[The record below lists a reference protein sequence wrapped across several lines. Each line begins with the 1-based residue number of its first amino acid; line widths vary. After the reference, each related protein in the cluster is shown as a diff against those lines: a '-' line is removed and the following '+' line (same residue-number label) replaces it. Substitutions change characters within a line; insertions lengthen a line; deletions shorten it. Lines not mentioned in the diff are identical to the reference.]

1 MVGTK
6 GIVIALPKPMVGVPL
21 TATGGVAAGPIDST
35 LPVDATTAL
44 GAGISPLGLV
54 GDEGVALTRERSTD
68 DIRAWGGQIVRT
80 VQTEFSET
88 ATLQFLESDKAEV
101 LKEVYGEGNVT
112 VTGGNIAIK
121 HNEQELP
128 PRVFVFDMKDG
139 DKRRRL
145 VLPNAQITA
154 TEDITYVHSDI
165 IRYGVTIT
173 AYPDEDGNCAYE
185 YIGTPAESGA

>member
-1 MVGTK
+1 M
-6 GIVIALPKPMVGVPL
+6 ALPRPMVGVPL

-35 LPVDATTAL
+35 LPTDATTAL
-44 GAGISPLGLV
+44 PAGVTPLGLV
-54 GDEGVALTRERSTD
+54 GDEGVSLTRERSTD

-112 VTGGNIAIK
+112 VSGTDIAIK

-145 VLPNAQITA
+145 VLPNAQITG

-185 YIGTPAESGA
+185 YIGTPDGGDESGEG

>member
-1 MVGTK
+1 M
-6 GIVIALPKPMVGVPL
+6 ALPKPMVGAPL
-21 TATGGVAAGPIDST
+21 TATGGVAAGPVDST
-35 LPVDATTAL
+35 LPTDSTTAL
-44 GAGISPLGLV
+44 PEGITPLGLV

-68 DIRAWGGQIVRT
+68 DVRAWGGMIART

-101 LKEVYGEGNVT
+101 LREVYGPDNVSGDAE
-112 VTGGNIAIK
+112 TGITIV
-121 HNEQELP
+121 HNEQTLP
-128 PRVFVFDMKDG
+128 SRVFVFDMKDG

-145 VLPNAQITA
+145 ILPNAQITA
-154 TEDITYVHSDI
+154 TDDITYVHSDV

-185 YIGTPAESGA
+185 YIGTPSGV

>member
-21 TATGGVAAGPIDST
+21 TATGGVAAGETDAT
-35 LPVDATTAL
+35 LPTDATTAL
-44 GAGISPLGLV
+44 DPAIAPLGLV
-54 GDEGVALTRERSTD
+54 GDEGVSLTRERSTD

-101 LKEVYGEGNVT
+101 LKEVYGADNVT
-112 VTGGNIAIK
+112 VTGTDIAIK

-128 PRVFVFDMKDG
+128 PRAFVFDMKDG
-139 DKRRRL
+139 AKRRRL

-173 AYPDEDGNCAYE
+173 AYPDEAGNCAYE
-185 YIGTPAESGA
+185 YIGTPVVTP

>member
-1 MVGTK
+1 MS
-6 GIVIALPKPMVGVPL
+6 LPRPMVGVPL
-21 TATGGVAAGPIDST
+21 TATGGVAAGPINST
-35 LPVDATTAL
+35 LPTDATTAL
-44 GAGISPLGLV
+44 PVGIVALGLV
-54 GDEGVALTRERSTD
+54 GDEGVSLTRERSTD

-121 HNEQELP
+121 HNERELP
-128 PRVFVFDMKDG
+128 SRVFVFDMKDG

-173 AYPDEDGNCAYE
+173 AYPDEAGNCAYE
-185 YIGTPAESGA
+185 YIGTPKG

>member
-1 MVGTK
+1 M
-6 GIVIALPKPMVGVPL
+6 ALPRPMVGVPL

-35 LPVDATTAL
+35 LPTDATTTL
-44 GAGISPLGLV
+44 PAGVTPLGLV
-54 GDEGVALTRERSTD
+54 GDEGVSLTRERSTD
-68 DIRAWGGQIVRT
+68 DIRAWGGQIART

-101 LKEVYGEGNVT
+101 LKEVYGEANVT

-145 VLPNAQITA
+145 VLPNAQITS
-154 TEDITYVHSDI
+154 TEDITLVHSDI

-185 YIGTPAESGA
+185 YIGTPDGGDESGEG

>member
-1 MVGTK
+1 M
-6 GIVIALPKPMVGVPL
+6 ALPRPMVGVPL

-35 LPVDATTAL
+35 LPTDATTAL
-44 GAGISPLGLV
+44 PAGITALGLV
-54 GDEGVALTRERSTD
+54 GDEGITLTRERSTD

-101 LKEVYGEGNVT
+101 LKEVYGEDNVT

-145 VLPNAQITA
+145 VLPNAQITG

-185 YIGTPAESGA
+185 YIGTPDGGDESGEG

>member
-1 MVGTK
+1 M
-6 GIVIALPKPMVGVPL
+6 ALPRPMVGVPL

-35 LPVDATTAL
+35 LPTDATTAL
-44 GAGISPLGLV
+44 PVGIVALGLV
-54 GDEGVALTRERSTD
+54 GDGGITLTRERSTD

-101 LKEVYGEGNVT
+101 LKEVYGEDNVT
-112 VTGGNIAIK
+112 VTGTAPNQTIAIK

-185 YIGTPAESGA
+185 YIGTPSAG

>member
-21 TATGGVAAGPIDST
+21 TATGGVAAGPIAST
-35 LPVDATTAL
+35 LPTDATTAL
-44 GAGISPLGLV
+44 PSGIVALGLV
-54 GDEGVALTRERSTD
+54 GDEGVSLTRERSTD

-121 HNEQELP
+121 HNERELP

-145 VLPNAQITA
+145 VLPNAQITG

-173 AYPDEDGNCAYE
+173 AYPDEAGNCAYE
-185 YIGTPAESGA
+185 YIGTSKG

>member
-6 GIVIALPKPMVGVPL
+6 GIIIALPKPMVGVPL
-21 TATGGVAAGPIDST
+21 TATGGVAAGPVDST
-35 LPVDATTAL
+35 LPTDATTAL
-44 GAGISPLGLV
+44 GAGITPLGLV
-54 GDEGVALTRERSTD
+54 GDEGVSLTRERSTD

-101 LKEVYGEGNVT
+101 LREVYGEDNVT

-128 PRVFVFDMKDG
+128 ARVFVFDMKDG
-139 DKRRRL
+139 EKRRRL

-185 YIGTPAESGA
+185 YIGTPDAG

>member
-1 MVGTK
+1 M
-6 GIVIALPKPMVGVPL
+6 ALPRPMVGVPL

-35 LPVDATTAL
+35 LPTDATTTL
-44 GAGISPLGLV
+44 PAGVTPLGLV
-54 GDEGVALTRERSTD
+54 GDEGVSLTRERSTD

-101 LKEVYGEGNVT
+101 LKEVYGEDNVT
-112 VTGGNIAIK
+112 VTGGNIAIT
-121 HNEQELP
+121 HNEQTLP
-128 PRVFVFDMKDG
+128 SRVFVFDMKDG

-145 VLPNAQITA
+145 VLPNAQITG

-185 YIGTPAESGA
+185 YIGTPDGGDESGEG

>member
-1 MVGTK
+1 M
-6 GIVIALPKPMVGVPL
+6 ALPKPMVGVPL
-21 TATGGVAAGPIDST
+21 TATGGVAAGPTDTT
-35 LPVDATTAL
+35 LPTDATTAL
-44 GAGISPLGLV
+44 PAGIVALGLV
-54 GDEGVALTRERSTD
+54 GDEGVSLTRERSTD

-101 LKEVYGEGNVT
+101 LKEVYGEDNVT
-112 VTGGNIAIK
+112 VTGTAPNQTIAIK

-128 PRVFVFDMKDG
+128 ARVFVFDMKDG

-185 YIGTPAESGA
+185 YIGTPTVP

>member
-1 MVGTK
+1 M
-6 GIVIALPKPMVGVPL
+6 ALPKPMVGVPL
-21 TATGGVAAGPIDST
+21 TATGGVAAGPTDST
-35 LPVDATTAL
+35 LPTDATTSL
-44 GAGISPLGLV
+44 PAGITALGLV
-54 GDEGVALTRERSTD
+54 GDEGVSLTRERSTD
-68 DIRAWGGQIVRT
+68 DIRAWGGQIART

-101 LKEVYGEGNVT
+101 LKEVYGEDNVT

-121 HNEQELP
+121 HNEQTLP
-128 PRVFVFDMKDG
+128 SRVFVFDMKDG

-185 YIGTPAESGA
+185 YIGTPGDESGEG

>member
-1 MVGTK
+1 M
-6 GIVIALPKPMVGVPL
+6 ALPRPMVGVPL

-35 LPVDATTAL
+35 LPTDATTAL
-44 GAGISPLGLV
+44 PAGITALGIV
-54 GDEGVALTRERSTD
+54 GDEGITLTRERSTD

-112 VTGGNIAIK
+112 VSGTDIAIK

-145 VLPNAQITA
+145 VLPNAQITS
-154 TEDITYVHSDI
+154 TEDITLVHSDI

-173 AYPDEDGNCAYE
+173 AYPYEDGNCAYE
-185 YIGTPAESGA
+185 YIGTPGYEPGEV

>member
-1 MVGTK
+1 M
-6 GIVIALPKPMVGVPL
+6 ALPRPMVGVPL

-35 LPVDATTAL
+35 LPTDATTAL
-44 GAGISPLGLV
+44 PAGVTPLGLV
-54 GDEGVALTRERSTD
+54 GDEGVSLTRERSTD

-88 ATLQFLESDKAEV
+88 ATLQFLESDNAEV
-101 LKEVYGEGNVT
+101 LKEVYGKDNVT
-112 VTGGNIAIK
+112 VTGTAPHQTIAIK
-121 HNEQELP
+121 HNEKELP
-128 PRVFVFDMKDG
+128 ARVFVFDMKDG

-173 AYPDEDGNCAYE
+173 AYPDEAGNCAYE
-185 YIGTPAESGA
+185 YIGTPEG

>member
-1 MVGTK
+1 M
-6 GIVIALPKPMVGVPL
+6 ALPRPMVGVPL

-35 LPVDATTAL
+35 LPTDATTAL
-44 GAGISPLGLV
+44 PAGITALGLV
-54 GDEGVALTRERSTD
+54 GDEGVSLTRERSTD

-101 LKEVYGEGNVT
+101 LKEVYGENNVSI
-112 VTGGNIAIK
+112 TGGNIAIT
-121 HNEQELP
+121 HNEETLP
-128 PRVFVFDMKDG
+128 SRVFVFDMKDG

-173 AYPDEDGNCAYE
+173 AYADEDGNCAYE
-185 YIGTPAESGA
+185 YIDATPAGS

>member
-21 TATGGVAAGPIDST
+21 TATGGVAAGETDAT
-35 LPVDATTAL
+35 LPTDATTAL
-44 GAGISPLGLV
+44 DPAIAPLGLV
-54 GDEGVALTRERSTD
+54 GDEGVSLTRERSTD

-101 LKEVYGEGNVT
+101 LKEVYGADNVT
-112 VTGGNIAIK
+112 VTGTDIAIK

-128 PRVFVFDMKDG
+128 PRAFVFDMKDG
-139 DKRRRL
+139 AKRRRL

-173 AYPDEDGNCAYE
+173 AYPDEAGNCAYE
-185 YIGTPAESGA
+185 YIGTPTP